1 MRHIYE
7 APDGTMFTSEAECL
21 EHEAKRLAYRAFDKD
36 GELTYDLSEA
46 RVVYIYPNGADKLE
60 DDLDKAD
67 LPKSGFTFNST
78 GWHFLR
84 EDDVTYEEWVPL
96 SEGLIKRL
104 AQGAS

>member
-1 MRHIYE
+1 MKHLFL
-7 APDGTMFTSEAECL
+7 APDLTVHGTEAECL

-36 GELTYDLSEA
+36 GELTYDLSKA
-46 RVVYIYPNGADKLE
+46 QAVYIYPNGADKLE

-67 LPKSGFTFNST
+67 LPKSGFTFKST

-84 EDDVTYEEWVPL
+84 EDDETYEEWVPL